1 MWHYLA
7 SIFRDIC
14 GCTVCIQ
21 GKWPSR
27 QTDNHSNYCKFASQ
41 KFWSAEELLT
51 LPVGTKPW
59 TSHHPLPGGDR
70 HRKEALDDLPSKDGT
85 RSSSTRSTL
94 ELLQRQHSKFLING
108 TERIWAFSNVYTS
121 NWTGLLFW
129 NSQNISFCQKHIF
142 YTSCVLPEKAQC
154 PNLSLLF
161 QDIRKKENKVSQ
173 IAAPFIADNIK
184 TFLRFTQQN
193 CTMPLLR
200 HKDWTIF
207 TNIVNNEDTVPV
219 KMVNT
224 TMCN

>member
-1 MWHYLA
+1 MEQSVYGLSQMYTHQTELGFYFETVRTYHFVK
-7 SIFRDIC
+7 SISF
-14 GCTVCIQ
+14 
-21 GKWPSR
+21 
-27 QTDNHSNYCKFASQ
+27 
-41 KFWSAEELLT
+41 T
-51 LPVGTKPW
+51 LPV
-59 TSHHPLPGGDR
+59 
-70 HRKEALDDLPSKDGT
+70 
-85 RSSSTRSTL
+85 
-94 ELLQRQHSKFLING
+94 
-108 TERIWAFSNVYTS
+108 
-121 NWTGLLFW
+121 
-129 NSQNISFCQKHIF
+129 FCQKR
-142 YTSCVLPEKAQC
+142 LC

>member
-7 SIFRDIC
+7 SIFRDIF
-14 GCTVCIQ
+14 GCTVRIQ

-59 TSHHPLPGGDR
+59 TSHYPLPGGDR

-142 YTSCVLPEKAQC
+142 YTSCVLPEKAVSQ
-154 PNLSLLF
+154 PVLVISGHQKKGKQSLTDSSTFYSWQHQNLSKIHSAKLY
-161 QDIRKKENKVSQ
+161 NASSQ
-173 IAAPFIADNIK
+173 AQGLDHIY
-184 TFLRFTQQN
+184 Q
-193 CTMPLLR
+193 
-200 HKDWTIF
+200 HS
-207 TNIVNNEDTVPV
+207 
-219 KMVNT
+219 
-224 TMCN
+224 